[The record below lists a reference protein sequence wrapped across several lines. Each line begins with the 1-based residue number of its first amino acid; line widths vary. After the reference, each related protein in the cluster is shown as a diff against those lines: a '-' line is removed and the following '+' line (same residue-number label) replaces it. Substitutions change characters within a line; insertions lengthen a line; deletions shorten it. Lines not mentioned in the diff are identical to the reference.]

1 MTSVQSGAR
10 EAKQFI
16 AGGWT
21 DASGGATFEDRD
33 PFTGDV
39 VALVPA
45 GGRADAALAV
55 EAAADAFPA
64 WSQSLPAQRQA
75 IFLKAADI
83 LESRRDEIVGLL
95 ARETGASFGFGMFQM
110 SFVPGLLRQAAAAAY
125 APLGQII
132 PSDHPGTLAMGIR
145 RPVGVVGAIAP
156 WNAAL
161 ILSARSIAA
170 PLALGNTVVLKPS
183 ELSPVVGGLIWG
195 EIFSEAGLPAG
206 VLNIVTHAP
215 GEAGPIGDEL
225 VENPA
230 VRRINFTG
238 STATG
243 RRLAEA
249 AGRHL
254 KRVLLELG
262 GYNPMIV
269 LADADLD
276 FAVNA
281 SAFGAFLHQG
291 QICMSARKIIVER
304 PIAEE
309 FTARLAAKT
318 KTLKAGDPNEHDTVI
333 GPLINEAALQMVKE
347 RVKDAVAKGAKVLA
361 GGEAVGPCFQATLI
375 TDVPAGLRLREARDL
390 RPGARDRGRRQRRG
404 GSRACQRDE
413 LRPQRRHLHRGHRP
427 RLRPRPA
434 DRVRHR
440 ARQRTVGRRRAA
452 DAVRR
457 RQGLGLGAVRR
468 AGGGR
473 RVHRAPLDHRA
484 GRDGPPLPVLSQWP
498 TSSPS
503 PTPCA
508 SSCTTETPLRSRASP
523 T

>member
-1 MTSVQSGAR
+1 MTSVKLEAR
-10 EAKQFI
+10 EVKQFI
-16 AGGWT
+16 AGEWT
-21 DASGGATFEDRD
+21 EASGGGTFEDRD
-33 PFTGDV
+33 PFTGDL

-45 GGRADAALAV
+45 GSREDAARAV
-55 EAAADAFPA
+55 EAAAAAFPE
-64 WSQSLPAQRQA
+64 WSRSLPAQRQA
-75 IFLKAADI
+75 IFLEAADI

-95 ARETGASFGFGMFQM
+95 ARETGASYGFGMFQM

-125 APLGQII
+125 SPLGQII

-183 ELSPVVGGLIWG
+183 ELSPISGGLIWG
-195 EIFSEAGLPAG
+195 EIFAEAGLPAG

-215 GEAGPIGDEL
+215 GEAAPIGDEL

-262 GYNPMIV
+262 GFNPMLV

-291 QICMSARKIIVER
+291 QICMSARRIIVER

-318 KTLKAGDPNEHDTVI
+318 QTLKTGDPNEHDTVI
-333 GPLINEAALQMVKE
+333 GPLINEAALQMVTE

-361 GGEAVGPCFQATLI
+361 GGEADGPCFQATLI
-375 TDVPAGLRLREARDL
+375 TDVPADSDFAKHETFGPVLAIEVVDSAEEGIARANATSYGLSAAIFTADT
-390 RPGARDRGRRQRRG
+390 DRGFALAQRIESGIVHVNEQSVGDEPQMPFG
-404 GSRACQRDE
+404 GVKDSGWGRFGGQAVVDEFTE
-413 LRPQRRHLHRGHRP
+413 LRWITVQGGAGHP
-427 RLRPRPA
+427 FPF
-434 DRVRHR
+434 
-440 ARQRTVGRRRAA
+440 
-452 DAVRR
+452 
-457 RQGLGLGAVRR
+457 
-468 AGGGR
+468 
-473 RVHRAPLDHRA
+473 
-484 GRDGPPLPVLSQWP
+484 
-498 TSSPS
+498 
-503 PTPCA
+503 
-508 SSCTTETPLRSRASP
+508 
-523 T
+523 